1 MKNDEI
7 RKIAKFYLLLHEW
20 YLVNGLPVVW
30 VLEKV
35 GLGFDFTG
43 TDYSL
48 GYLKMIKNTDFFSK

>member
-20 YLVNGLPVVW
+20 YLVNGLPVR
-30 VLEKV
+30 VLEKA

-48 GYLKMIKNTDFFSK
+48 G